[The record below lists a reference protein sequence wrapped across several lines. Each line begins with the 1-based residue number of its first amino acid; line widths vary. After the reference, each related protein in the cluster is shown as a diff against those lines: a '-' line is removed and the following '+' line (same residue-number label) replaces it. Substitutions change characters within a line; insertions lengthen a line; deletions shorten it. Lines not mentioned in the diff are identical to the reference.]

1 MTADEPLPVGMSMTN
16 RWHATETLQQQQQQQ
31 QWRPWKHAVS
41 ISSTAAGCGHC
52 GVASSVAVG
61 GI

>member
-31 QWRPWKHAVS
+31 QRRPWKHAVS
-41 ISSTAAGCGHC
+41 ISSTAA
-52 GVASSVAVG
+52 
-61 GI
+61 